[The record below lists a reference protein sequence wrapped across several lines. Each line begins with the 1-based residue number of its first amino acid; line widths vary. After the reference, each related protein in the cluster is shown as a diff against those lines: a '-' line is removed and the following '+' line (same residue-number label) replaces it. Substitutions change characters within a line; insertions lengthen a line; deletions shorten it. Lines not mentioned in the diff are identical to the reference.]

1 MRAVSCFVVGALALG
16 CSTTEEQVREQIE
29 ILAANDVGTER
40 WKVAV
45 EDLTAIGRPG
55 ARQLVALLNPALYRG
70 VTYREF
76 RDEIE
81 KTTAGAATV
90 LGNIRHKAASASV
103 KDRITSAYRST
114 ERFAALR
121 ALGELGFNEAAVT
134 ALRTQLADKDPVV
147 RLLAAVAL
155 VKLGED
161 MARDTIISAV
171 VTGDDDLAELAISE
185 LERANFQGVST
196 LVDLQARGDRGGR
209 LARALNHVR
218 DQLITQLGDDDPEI
232 RRSSAAALGA
242 VDDPTAIEP
251 LLVLLEDPSNL
262 VRFFSASSLVRLGDE
277 RGTAFLFQ
285 ALADDDP
292 ILRLNAIKSLI
303 RVQRLSGG
311 VEERLL
317 ACLTDDSKGL
327 RSGAAQILGQAL
339 VYSALDPLLSL
350 IDDDEAEVRWNT
362 AIALGHLGDPTS
374 REALQRLTEDRDQ
387 TVAYY
392 AQWALRKLSAG

>member
-1 MRAVSCFVVGALALG
+1 VGAFALG

-29 ILAANDVGTER
+29 VLAANDVGAER
-40 WKVAV
+40 WKAAV
-45 EDLTAIGRPG
+45 DDLTAIGRPG

-70 VTYREF
+70 ATYREF

-81 KTTAGAATV
+81 RTTAGAATV
-90 LGNIRHKAASASV
+90 LGNIRHKAASASM
-103 KDRITSAYRST
+103 KDRISAAYRSA

-121 ALGELGFNEAAVT
+121 ALGELGFNDAAVT
-134 ALRTQLADKDPVV
+134 ALRTQLADKDPAV

-161 MARDTIISAV
+161 TARDTIISAV
-171 VTGDDDLAELAISE
+171 VTGDEDLAEMAISE
-185 LERANFQGVST
+185 LERANFRAVPT
-196 LVDLQARGDRGGR
+196 LVELQARGDRGGR

-262 VRFFSASSLVRLGDE
+262 VRFYSASSLVRLGDE

-311 VEERLL
+311 VEARLL
-317 ACLTDDSKGL
+317 TCLTDDSTGL

-339 VYSALDPLLSL
+339 VYSALEPLLSL
-350 IDDDEAEVRWNT
+350 VDDDEAEVRWNT

-374 REALQRLTEDRDQ
+374 REALQRLTEDRDE

-392 AQWALRKLSAG
+392 AHWALRKLSAG